1 MNKIK
6 LFAKILICSVTAL
19 PVLCFV
25 GCKGGYETKECI
37 INEDFDN
44 ITLLLDTSNVQ
55 ILPSD
60 SENTRVVYQQKKNLT
75 HRATVNDGTLNIEV
89 SDTRKWFQKLFNVG
103 GPSVTVYLP
112 KSEYSALYFRSDTG
126 DLSVSSSFKLAVAD
140 IAADTGDV
148 DFGASVSGGLKIEV
162 STGDVSVTSSE
173 TGSLT
178 LSATTGDV
186 SVGGVNA
193 GGAVSVVTSTGDISL
208 KNINCASLYTEVT
221 TGKTDI
227 SAVNCES
234 FASRGSTGDLNM
246 SSLVANGKIDIARST
261 GDVKF
266 SGCDGAEVYIKVDT
280 GDVRGS
286 FLTDKVIFASTSTGK
301 ISVPKLTS
309 GGRCEIETDTGNI
322 DISIN

>member
-1 MNKIK
+1 MK
-6 LFAKILICSVTAL
+6 TRAL
-19 PVLCFV
+19 YIS
-25 GCKGGYETKECI
+25 K
-37 INEDFDN
+37 
-44 ITLLLDTSNVQ
+44 
-55 ILPSD
+55 
-60 SENTRVVYQQKKNLT
+60 KKNLT
-75 HRATVNDGTLNIEV
+75 HRASVNDGTLNIEV

-103 GPSVTVYLP
+103 GLSVTVYLP

-126 DLSVSSSFKLAVAD
+126 NLSVSSSFKLVGAD
-140 IAADTGDV
+140 IATDTGDV
-148 DFGASVSGGLKIEV
+148 DFGASVSGGLKIGV
-162 STGDVSVTSSE
+162 DTGSVSVSSAE
-173 TGSLT
+173 AGSLT
-178 LSATTGDV
+178 LSASTGNIGV
-186 SVGGVNA
+186 SGVNA
-193 GGAVSVVTSTGDISL
+193 SGAVSAVASTGDISL

-234 FASRGSTGDLNM
+234 FTSRGSTGDLNM